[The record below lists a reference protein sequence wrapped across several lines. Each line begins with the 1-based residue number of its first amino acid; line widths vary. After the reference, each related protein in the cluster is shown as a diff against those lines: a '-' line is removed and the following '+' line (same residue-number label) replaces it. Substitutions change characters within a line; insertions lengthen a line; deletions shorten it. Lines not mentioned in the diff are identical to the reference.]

1 MAKKSKVR
9 VKETN
14 VAETKEAPKEKE
26 AYKSDITKE
35 EADTL
40 KSQLRAMMVAQG
52 FTIEKVANELKE
64 RYNTKESKN
73 NLFNKMSRGSLRFID
88 VQRICSILGYTIE
101 MTPLKTSIEGLK
113 LK

>member
-1 MAKKSKVR
+1 MPKERKANKNKTAEVTTPAK
-9 VKETN
+9 
-14 VAETKEAPKEKE
+14 VAEKEE
-26 AYKSDITKE
+26 YKSDITKE

-40 KSQLRAMMVAQG
+40 KRQLRAMMVAQG

>member
-1 MAKKSKVR
+1 MPKEKK
-9 VKETN
+9 
-14 VAETKEAPKEKE
+14 ATKNKTVEAHIPVEAVEKE

-40 KSQLRAMMVAQG
+40 KRQLRAMMVAQG
-52 FTIEKVANELKE
+52 FTIEKVANELKG

-101 MTPLKTSIEGLK
+101 LIPPKTSIEGLK

>member
-1 MAKKSKVR
+1 MANEKKATTKKTAKVTTPA
-9 VKETN
+9 K
-14 VAETKEAPKEKE
+14 VAEKEE
-26 AYKSDITKE
+26 YKSDITKE

-40 KSQLRAMMVAQG
+40 KRQLRAMMVAQG
-52 FTIEKVANELKE
+52 FTIERVANELKD

-101 MTPLKTSIEGLK
+101 MIPPKTSIEGLK